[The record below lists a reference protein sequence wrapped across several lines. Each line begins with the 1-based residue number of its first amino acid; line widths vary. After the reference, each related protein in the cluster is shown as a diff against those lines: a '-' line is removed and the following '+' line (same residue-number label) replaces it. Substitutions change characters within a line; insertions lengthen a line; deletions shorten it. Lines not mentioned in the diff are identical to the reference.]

1 MAKVGDKIKEAAVWV
16 ADKVLPKSTKEAVK
30 EAAKKAAGAD
40 DASID
45 NSNLTEEE
53 KEALKKAR
61 DEAYGKSAS
70 ELMTAAG
77 GYDEA
82 ISAAKSGEW
91 TELGLDKD
99 LPTVLSEAQELAGN
113 NRISEQKEE
122 ARKAREAS
130 AAEEDTSRRAAY
142 QAARNTGANRAASSA
157 IGSSVDTRGLQSNA
171 ASALRSAATST
182 QADYLNKLGYVE
194 GLQSNLEN
202 TKAGSFLNTL
212 SGVGQ
217 GAMAGAGT
225 GASIGGFIP
234 FQEIK
239 NE

>member
-1 MAKVGDKIKEAAVWV
+1 MAKVGDKIKEGAAWV
-16 ADKVLPKSTKEAVK
+16 ADKILPKSTKEAVK
-30 EAAKKAAGAD
+30 EAAKNAAGAD

-45 NSNLTEEE
+45 SANITQEE
-53 KEALKKAR
+53 KDALKKAR
-61 DEAYGKSAS
+61 DEAMGKSAS
-70 ELMTAAG
+70 ELMSSAG

-82 ISAAKSGEW
+82 VSAANSGEW
-91 TELGLDKD
+91 TKLGLEKD
-99 LPTVLSEAQELAGN
+99 LPEVLSEAQELAGN
-113 NRISEQKEE
+113 NRVSEQNEE
-122 ARKAREAS
+122 ARKARET
-130 AAEEDTSRRAAY
+130 AATEEDTARKAAY

-171 ASALRSAATST
+171 ASALRNAATST
-182 QADYLNKLGYVE
+182 QADYLNKMGYVQ
-194 GLQSNLEN
+194 GLESNLEN

-234 FQEIK
+234 F
-239 NE
+239 

>member
-1 MAKVGDKIKEAAVWV
+1 MAKVGDKIKEGAAWV

-30 EAAKKAAGAD
+30 EAAKNAAGAD

-45 NSNLTEEE
+45 AANITQEE
-53 KEALKKAR
+53 KDALKKAR
-61 DEAYGKSAS
+61 DEAMDKSAS
-70 ELMTAAG
+70 ELMSSAG

-82 ISAAKSGEW
+82 VSAGKSGEW
-91 TELGLDKD
+91 TKLGLEKD
-99 LPTVLSEAQELAGN
+99 LSDVLSEAQELAGN
-113 NRISEQKEE
+113 NRVSEQKEE
-122 ARKAREAS
+122 ARKAREV
-130 AAEEDTSRRAAY
+130 AAGEEDTARKAAY

-182 QADYLNKLGYVE
+182 QADYLNKMGYVQ
-194 GLQSNLEN
+194 GLESNLEN

-234 FQEIK
+234 F
-239 NE
+239 

>member
-1 MAKVGDKIKEAAVWV
+1 MAKVGDKIKEGAAWV

-30 EAAKKAAGAD
+30 DAAMKAAGAD

-45 NSNLTEEE
+45 AANITQEE
-53 KEALKKAR
+53 KDALKKAR
-61 DEAYGKSAS
+61 DEAMNKSAS

-91 TELGLDKD
+91 TKLGLDKD

-113 NRISEQKEE
+113 NLTSEQNEE
-122 ARKAREAS
+122 ARKAREA
-130 AAEEDTSRRAAY
+130 AATEEDTARKAAY

-182 QADYLNKLGYVE
+182 QADYLNKMGYVE
-194 GLQSNLEN
+194 GLESNLKN
-202 TKAGSFLNTL
+202 TKAGSFLNTI
-212 SGVGQ
+212 SGALQ
-217 GAMAGAGT
+217 GAMT
-225 GASIGGFIP
+225 GASTGSSIGGFLP
-234 FQEIK
+234 F
-239 NE
+239 

>member
-1 MAKVGDKIKEAAVWV
+1 MAKAGDKIKEGATWI
-16 ADKVLPKSTKEAVK
+16 ADKILPKSTKDAIK
-30 EAAKKAAGAD
+30 DAAIKAAGAD

-45 NSNLTEEE
+45 KSNLTQEE

-61 DEAYGKSAS
+61 DEAYGKDAS
-70 ELMTAAG
+70 DLVKAAG

-82 ISAAKSGEW
+82 IEAAKKGEW
-91 TELGLDKD
+91 TKLGFDKD
-99 LPTVLSEAQELAGN
+99 IPDVLSEAQELAGN
-113 NRISEQKEE
+113 NLTNEQNEE
-122 ARKAREAS
+122 ARKAREA
-130 AAEEDTSRRAAY
+130 AATEEDTARKAAY

-182 QADYLNKLGYVE
+182 QADYLNKMGYVE
-194 GLQSNLEN
+194 GLESNLEN

-217 GAMAGAGT
+217 GAMTGAGA

-234 FQEIK
+234 F
-239 NE
+239 

>member
-1 MAKVGDKIKEAAVWV
+1 MAKVGDKIKEGAAWV
-16 ADKVLPKSTKEAVK
+16 ADKILPKSTKEAVK
-30 EAAKKAAGAD
+30 EAAKNAAGAD

-45 NSNLTEEE
+45 AANITQEE
-53 KEALKKAR
+53 KDALKKAR
-61 DEAYGKSAS
+61 DEAMDKSAS
-70 ELMTAAG
+70 ELMSSAG

-82 ISAAKSGEW
+82 VSAANSGEW
-91 TELGLDKD
+91 TKLGLEKD
-99 LPTVLSEAQELAGN
+99 LPDVLSEAQESAGN
-113 NRISEQKEE
+113 NRVSEQKEE
-122 ARKAREAS
+122 ARKARD
-130 AAEEDTSRRAAY
+130 AAATEEDTARKAAY

-182 QADYLNKLGYVE
+182 QADYLNKMGYVQ
-194 GLQSNLEN
+194 GLESNLEN

-217 GAMAGAGT
+217 GAMAGAGA

-234 FQEIK
+234 F
-239 NE
+239 

>member
-1 MAKVGDKIKEAAVWV
+1 MAKVGDKIKEGAAWV

-45 NSNLTEEE
+45 NSNLTQEE

-61 DEAYGKSAS
+61 DEAMGKSAS
-70 ELMTAAG
+70 ELIKSAG

-91 TELGLDKD
+91 TKLGLDKD

-113 NRISEQKEE
+113 NLTNEQNEE
-122 ARKAREAS
+122 ARKARVAAAS
-130 AAEEDTSRRAAY
+130 EEDTSRRAAY

-157 IGSSVDTRGLQSNA
+157 IGSSIDTRGLQSNIG
-171 ASALRSAATST
+171 SALRSAATST
-182 QADYLNKLGYVE
+182 QADYLNKMGYSNALG
-194 GLQSNLEN
+194 QQASNLQ
-202 TKAGSFLNTL
+202 TGAFLNNI
-212 SGVGQ
+212 SSIFQ
-217 GAMAGAGT
+217 GAASGAKT
-225 GASIGGFIP
+225 GASIGGGIL
-234 FQEIK
+234 
-239 NE
+239 

>member
-1 MAKVGDKIKEAAVWV
+1 MAKVGDKIKEGAAWV
-16 ADKVLPKSTKEAVK
+16 ADKILPKSTKEAVK

-45 NSNLTEEE
+45 SNPNLTQEE
-53 KEALKKAR
+53 KDALKKAR
-61 DEAYGKSAS
+61 DAAMEKSAS
-70 ELMTAAG
+70 ELMSSAG

-82 ISAAKSGEW
+82 VSAANSGEW
-91 TELGLDKD
+91 TKLGLEKN
-99 LPTVLSEAQELAGN
+99 LPDVLSEAQELAGN
-113 NRISEQKEE
+113 NRVSEQKEE
-122 ARKAREAS
+122 ARKAREA
-130 AAEEDTSRRAAY
+130 AATEEDTTRKAAY

-182 QADYLNKLGYVE
+182 QADYLNKMGYVQ
-194 GLQSNLEN
+194 GLESNLEN

-217 GAMAGAGT
+217 GAMTGAGT

-234 FQEIK
+234 F
-239 NE
+239 